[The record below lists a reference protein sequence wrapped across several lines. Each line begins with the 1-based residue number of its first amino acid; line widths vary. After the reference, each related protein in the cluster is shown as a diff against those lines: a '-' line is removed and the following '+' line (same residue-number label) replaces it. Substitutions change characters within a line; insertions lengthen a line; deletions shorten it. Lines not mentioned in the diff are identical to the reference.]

1 MQKFFKDNAPRL
13 GAKELE
19 TALKDVE
26 IYHNPVE
33 SQQFGVSTG
42 RSVAADRRVV
52 SYTLTAFR
60 IGSLGAGFRHLHE
73 MFHTCILG
81 AITERRSHG

>member
-1 MQKFFKDNAPRL
+1 MNILSKLAGDAKCQKFFKDNCTAGL

-33 SQQFGVSTG
+33 SQQFGVST
-42 RSVAADRRVV
+42 VDP
-52 SYTLTAFR
+52 
-60 IGSLGAGFRHLHE
+60 
-73 MFHTCILG
+73 
-81 AITERRSHG
+81 